1 MQVPTTCIYKAG
13 GAEVGV
19 EAGEDCLE
27 AGEDC
32 LEAVETDKADLIQ
45 NNGKILISRM
55 V

>member
-19 EAGEDCLE
+19 E

>member
-1 MQVPTTCIYKAG
+1 MEAG
-13 GAEVGV
+13 EDCL

-45 NNGKILISRM
+45 NNGKC
-55 V
+55 